1 MAEVRDL
8 TESGLISVLESCRKE
23 ADQARFDRIQ
33 MNQTN
38 FDTYHLRQD
47 WSCKIKGQSREFLPK
62 AAMAVEQNSTFIR
75 QGLVDIGEWFSVE
88 AAEGLNPDAMPI
100 KPNEIRLLLQRQLD
114 KIGIIDKF
122 GDSLK
127 LGFLGSLMIA
137 KITGEWVPKVTYKT
151 KLKWQ
156 GMSLKKKIIKQE
168 EKVWQLKIDL
178 VRQQDFYPDPTGRKL
193 YEIEDIWMDYHQV
206 LQLAQGDNA
215 IYDIDK
221 VRELESSASQEDD
234 QEYQKARE
242 TGQNTTSHG
251 YRKQIKVTQYWG
263 NVLDPQGNLVY
274 ENVVYTV
281 ANDRVLIQKP
291 TPNPLWHGESPY
303 VAEPIITVPHSVWG
317 KALMDAPSMLNRAMN
332 ELFNLMLDGGLMA
345 VHGIKQI
352 RESWLE
358 DPSQVE
364 DGIAVGD
371 TLRVN
376 ASCPPGASVLER
388 VDTSTVP
395 PEAMNIFNLTNQEFF
410 TASLTNDLRLGAS
423 QNSAAKATAIVEA
436 SQNIANM
443 FSGMATQIEAKYS
456 TKLLYKSW
464 MTIAQHTQD
473 IDPETLK
480 ALFGSARAKKIGSLT
495 NEDLFVNTVQGCK
508 FKVFGISATINKMK
522 DFAKL
527 QGLLQTI
534 ASSPVLMEEFVKKY
548 DFAALLGEIMDAL
561 GINKEKLE
569 IPKPAQDALATGL
582 ASSGTPQDLPD
593 SQSQIPQAS
602 AQPEEGGVPRT
613 DFPGS
618 VASPQAPNNLGN

>member
-8 TESGLISVLESCRKE
+8 TEQDLLNILENCKKE
-23 ADQARFDRIQ
+23 SDQARFDRIQ

-47 WSCKIKGQSREFLPK
+47 WSYKIKGQSREFLPK

-88 AAEGLNPDAMPI
+88 PAEGMNADAMPI
-100 KPNEIRLLLQRQLD
+100 KPEEIRLMLQRQLD
-114 KIGIIDKF
+114 KIGIIDKM

-137 KITGEWVPKVTYKT
+137 KVTGEWVPQVKYKT

-156 GMSLKKKIIKQE
+156 GMSLKKRIIKQE

-193 YEIEDIWMDYHQV
+193 YEIEDIWMDYNQV
-206 LQLAQGDNA
+206 LALAQGDNA
-215 IYDIDK
+215 IYDVEK
-221 VRELESSASQEDD
+221 VKLLESNASVQDD

-242 TGQNTTSHG
+242 TGQNTTNHG
-251 YRKQIKVTQYWG
+251 YRKQVKVTQYWG
-263 NVLDPQGNLVY
+263 NVLDMNGNLVY
-274 ENVVYTV
+274 ENVVFTV
-281 ANDRVLIQKP
+281 ANDRIVIQKP

-303 VAEPIITVPHSVWG
+303 IAEPIITVPHSVWG

-332 ELFNLMLDGGLMA
+332 ELFNLMLDGGLMS

-364 DGIAVGD
+364 DGIATGD

-376 ASCPPGASVLER
+376 ASCPPGAQVLER

-456 TKLLYKSW
+456 TRLLYKAW

-473 IDPETLK
+473 LDPESLK
-480 ALFGSARAKKIGSLT
+480 ALFGSDRAAEIGSLS

-548 DFAALLGEIMDAL
+548 DFGALLGEIMDAL

-569 IPKPAQDALATGL
+569 IPKPAQAALATEL
-582 ASSGTPQDLPD
+582 ASSNTPQDLPN
-593 SQSQIPQAS
+593 SQSQIPQATAQGAES
-602 AQPEEGGVPRT
+602 AIPQTE
-613 DFPGS
+613 FPGS
-618 VASPQAPNNLGN
+618 VATAQAPNNLGT